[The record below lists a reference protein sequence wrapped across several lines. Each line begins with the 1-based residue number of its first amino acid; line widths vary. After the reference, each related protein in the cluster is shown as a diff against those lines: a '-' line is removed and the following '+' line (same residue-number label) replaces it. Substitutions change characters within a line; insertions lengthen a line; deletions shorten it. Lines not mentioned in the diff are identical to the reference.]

1 MDCTRAQELALD
13 ELDADIADTERAELQ
28 RHLATCPA
36 CAAFG
41 ELQGR
46 LDAELS
52 RWLATTTVGPRFRR
66 SLERRLA
73 EERLW
78 PEWLPDLASLLG
90 AGLATAACVLLLPY
104 PASRTWWLGLAI
116 AGTGLVLQTIFSTI
130 LEELDPGSAGS

>member
-13 ELDADIADTERAELQ
+13 ELDAGIADTERAELQ

-36 CAAFG
+36 CAAFS

-52 RWLATTTVGPRFRR
+52 RWLAATTVGPRFQR

-78 PEWLPDLASLLG
+78 PEWLPELASLLG

-104 PASRTWWLGLAI
+104 PASRTWWLGPAI
-116 AGTGLVLQTIFSTI
+116 AGTGLVLQTIVSTI
-130 LEELDPGSAGS
+130 LEDPDAGGAES